1 MNLRLIAATTAA
13 AIIAAWAY
21 GQWQYHRAWDAG
33 RQDLVQQQ
41 KTKAAARLEKQI
53 TRQQQNDSRAAV
65 AGEKGAARTE
75 TITREVVKYI
85 RTPGR
90 TVCTFDEARVKLKA
104 AAVENA
110 NRIEGF
116 DHE

>member
-1 MNLRLIAATTAA
+1 MNLRIILAVVAA
-13 AIIAAWAY
+13 AILTTFLW
-21 GQWQYHRAWDAG
+21 GKWQYHQAWDAG
-33 RQDLVQQQ
+33 RQHLVQQQ
-41 KTKAAARLEKQI
+41 NAKAQARLEKQAA
-53 TRQQQNDSRAAV
+53 RQQQDDARAA
-65 AGEKGAARTE
+65 AADEKGAAATQV
-75 TITREVVKYI
+75 ITRDVVKYI

-90 TVCTFDEARVKLKA
+90 TVCTFDEARVKLKQ

>member
-1 MNLRLIAATTAA
+1 MNLRLIAAIAAA
-13 AIIAAWAY
+13 AILAAWAY
-21 GQWQYHRAWDAG
+21 GQWQYHRAWDEG
-33 RQDLVQQQ
+33 RQHLVQQQ
-41 KTKAAARLEKQI
+41 KQRAQLRLEKQA
-53 TRQQQNDSRAAV
+53 TRQQQNDSRAA
-65 AGEKGAARTE
+65 AAEAKGSARTE